1 MLRLVRVRETTVT
14 DVLIDVQEGDDAEAM
29 VQAYH
34 GLHGLE
40 AEFPYYES
48 EYEDIT
54 DKVNARAMAMHDI
67 RLAADD
73 YDRDELLKEI
83 G

>member
-1 MLRLVRVRETTVT
+1 MLRLVRVRELTIT

-54 DKVNARAMAMHDI
+54 IEADKRAMAMHDI
-67 RLAADD
+67 RLTADD
-73 YDRDELLKEI
+73 YDRDELLEEI